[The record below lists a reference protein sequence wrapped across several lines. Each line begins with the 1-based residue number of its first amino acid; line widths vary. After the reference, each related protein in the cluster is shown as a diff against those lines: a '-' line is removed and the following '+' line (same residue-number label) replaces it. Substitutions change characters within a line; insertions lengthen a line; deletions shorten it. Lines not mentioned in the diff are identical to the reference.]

1 MMRCVVTQA
10 VKVIA
15 FAAFVLLGGDAPR
28 LNGKTEILIWHG
40 MEGKLGEAFGELVK
54 QFNKSQTEFEAEA
67 VYKKTY
73 PEAMTSAI
81 NAYQQGNGPHIIQV
95 YEAGTQTMLL
105 SGAII
110 PIYRLM
116 QQEPIKID
124 WSDFIETVK
133 AYYSKDGKLYSMPFN
148 SSTAILYYNKDIFK
162 KAGLADKP
170 PRTWQEVETM
180 SKKILNAGA
189 AACGFT
195 TPSSSW
201 TMLENTFAW
210 HDQPFATNQNGY
222 TGVNDTELRINSEFG
237 LKHIEALAKWQKN
250 KIFVWQKEFT
260 VDGRMERERP
270 ERKFL
275 DGECA
280 MLIWTS
286 EFIGLQGKSFKF
298 NWGTG
303 QLPHWGPRYA
313 KTNTILGG
321 ATLWVLRGHEP
332 GDYEGV
338 AKFMEFI
345 AEPCWQTW
353 WAVKTGFIPITKTA
367 IKNLEDGSFFKKHPE
382 HLTALNQLR
391 NARPTQNSRGIRLGS
406 YLKVREA
413 IEQELESIFT
423 GKKKVKEALDWAVI
437 RGNAILKEFG
447 VTQRPLPRRI

>member
-133 AYYSKDGKLYSMPFN
+133 AYYSKDDKLYSMPFN

-222 TGVNDTELRINSEFG
+222 TG
-237 LKHIEALAKWQKN
+237 
-250 KIFVWQKEFT
+250 
-260 VDGRMERERP
+260 
-270 ERKFL
+270 
-275 DGECA
+275 
-280 MLIWTS
+280 
-286 EFIGLQGKSFKF
+286 
-298 NWGTG
+298 G
-303 QLPHWGPRYA
+303 Q
-313 KTNTILGG
+313 
-321 ATLWVLRGHEP
+321 
-332 GDYEGV
+332 
-338 AKFMEFI
+338 
-345 AEPCWQTW
+345 
-353 WAVKTGFIPITKTA
+353 
-367 IKNLEDGSFFKKHPE
+367 
-382 HLTALNQLR
+382 
-391 NARPTQNSRGIRLGS
+391 
-406 YLKVREA
+406 
-413 IEQELESIFT
+413 
-423 GKKKVKEALDWAVI
+423 
-437 RGNAILKEFG
+437 
-447 VTQRPLPRRI
+447 